1 MMVRLYY
8 LIWTL
13 DVYLNTHSYSPPLIR
28 CSFTI
33 LPWVSS
39 LCVAVHN
46 LGLAQKDQSLNSD
59 QRKHKIKYVLFPI
72 CIPLSWVHPC
82 SVTSSI
88 CMMMRLLIWSA
99 QVDTYDP
106 FTAIHLQKIANRCIY
121 TIIPWVQL
129 RQFHIVR
136 SLKDQAIAGGEEL
149 NASGCHKL
157 GFVYI
162 CICTLVNYISMCYCK
177 IYSKGIYTQYCI
189 TLLPL
194 GHYLQV
200 VTAGLLSPPCITSN
214 QASEVKKLP

>member
-1 MMVRLYY
+1 ME
-8 LIWTL
+8 
-13 DVYLNTHSYSPPLIR
+13 VYLNTHSYSPPVIR
-28 CSFTI
+28 CSSTI

-39 LCVAVHN
+39 LCVAMYN

-88 CMMMRLLIWSA
+88 CMMRRLLIWSVHA

-121 TIIPWVQL
+121 TIVPWVQL
-129 RQFHIVR
+129 RQVHIVH

-149 NASGCHKL
+149 NTSDCHKL

-162 CICTLVNYISMCYCK
+162 HICTLVNFISM
-177 IYSKGIYTQYCI
+177 
-189 TLLPL
+189 
-194 GHYLQV
+194 HV
-200 VTAGLLSPPCITSN
+200 
-214 QASEVKKLP
+214 

>member
-1 MMVRLYY
+1 MILVQKV
-8 LIWTL
+8 TL
-13 DVYLNTHSYSPPLIR
+13 AAFALHDGKTLLLDLNPHKWMFILMHTATHLHW

-39 LCVAVHN
+39 LCVAMYN

-88 CMMMRLLIWSA
+88 CMMIRLLIWSA

-106 FTAIHLQKIANRCIY
+106 FTTIHLQKIANRCIY
-121 TIIPWVQL
+121 TIAPWMQL
-129 RQFHIVR
+129 RQSHIVH
-136 SLKDQAIAGGEEL
+136 SLKDQTIVGGEEL
-149 NASGCHKL
+149 NASDCHKL

-162 CICTLVNYISMCYCK
+162 HICTLVNYISM
-177 IYSKGIYTQYCI
+177 
-189 TLLPL
+189 
-194 GHYLQV
+194 HV
-200 VTAGLLSPPCITSN
+200 
-214 QASEVKKLP
+214 